1 MGTNY
6 YLRRIPTKE
15 DYDKIVYYA
24 VKRDIYDDYN
34 KENLFSIIHDL
45 NRRIHLCKISC
56 GWYPLFEHHNGLLF
70 DLNRQSLID
79 YTKQFQIVDE
89 YGEIIPF
96 EKFWNEIYRWYN
108 IVGLKDSQKSPK
120 SQYTYCDLLTKNT
133 GINPE
138 HDDFYIDGI
147 RFSTFSDF
155 S

>member
-6 YLRRIPTKE
+6 YLRRIPTEE

-24 VKRDIYDDYN
+24 IKKDIYDDYDR
-34 KENLFSIIHDL
+34 ENLFSIIHDL
-45 NRRIHLCKISC
+45 NRHIHLCKISS

-70 DLNRQSLID
+70 DLNRQSLVD

-89 YGEIIPF
+89 YGEIISF
-96 EKFWNEIYRWYN
+96 EKFWNKIDGWYN
-108 IVGLKDSQKSPK
+108 IVGLKDNQKSPRD
-120 SQYTYCDLLTKNT
+120 QYTYCDLLTKHT

-147 RFSTFSDF
+147 RFSTSTDF

>member
-6 YLRRIPTKE
+6 YLRRIPTEE
-15 DYDKIVYYA
+15 DYNKIVYYA
-24 VKRDIYDDYN
+24 IKKDIYDDYDR
-34 KENLFSIIHDL
+34 ENLFSIIHDL
-45 NRRIHLCKISC
+45 NRHIHLCKISS

-70 DLNRQSLID
+70 DLNRQSLVE

-89 YGEIIPF
+89 YGEIISF
-96 EKFWNEIYRWYN
+96 EKFWDKIDSLYN
-108 IVGLKDSQKSPK
+108 IVGLKDNQKSSR
-120 SQYTYCDLLTKNT
+120 SQYTYCDLLTKHT

-147 RFSTFSDF
+147 RFSTSTDF

>member
-6 YLRRIPTKE
+6 YLRRIPTEE
-15 DYDKIVYYA
+15 DYNKIVYYA
-24 VKRDIYDDYN
+24 VKKDIYDNYN
-34 KENLFSIIHDL
+34 KEILFSIIHDL

-79 YTKQFQIVDE
+79 YTKRFQIVDE
-89 YGEIIPF
+89 YGEIISF
-96 EKFWNEIYRWYN
+96 EKFWDKIDNWYAT
-108 IVGLKDSQKSPK
+108 VGLKDNQQSPR
-120 SQYTYCDLLTKNT
+120 SQYTYCALLTKIT

-147 RFSTFSDF
+147 RFSTFTDF

>member
-24 VKRDIYDDYN
+24 IKKDIYDNYN

-45 NRRIHLCKISC
+45 NRQTHLCKISC

-89 YGEIIPF
+89 YGEIISF
-96 EKFWNEIYRWYN
+96 EKFWDKIDNLYAT
-108 IVGLKDSQKSPK
+108 VGLKDNQQSPRN
-120 SQYTYCDLLTKNT
+120 QYTYCASLTKNT
-133 GINPE
+133 GINPK

-155 S
+155 G

>member
-6 YLRRIPTKE
+6 YLRKILTEE
-15 DYDKIVYYA
+15 DYNKIVYYA

-70 DLNRQSLID
+70 DLNRRSLID

-96 EKFWNEIYRWYN
+96 EKFWDKIDNWYAT
-108 IVGLKDSQKSPK
+108 VGLKDNQQSPR

-133 GINPE
+133 GINPK

-155 S
+155 G

>member
-6 YLRRIPTKE
+6 YLRRIPTEE
-15 DYDKIVYYA
+15 DYNKIVYYA
-24 VKRDIYDDYN
+24 IKKDIYDDYDR
-34 KENLFSIIHDL
+34 ENLFSIIHDL
-45 NRRIHLCKISC
+45 NRHIHLCKISS

-70 DLNRQSLID
+70 DLNRQSLVE

-89 YGEIIPF
+89 YGEIISF
-96 EKFWNEIYRWYN
+96 EKFWDKIDSWYN
-108 IVGLKDSQKSPK
+108 IVGLKDNQKSSR
-120 SQYTYCDLLTKNT
+120 SQYTYCDLLTKHT

-147 RFSTFSDF
+147 RFSTSTDF